1 MVTHCFAQKA
11 KPETP
16 HLEFVKEFI
25 RELASIEDIR
35 DTFEQDFAEAR
46 KRGIAT
52 EIFTSAIYGSTRI
65 QLELKAQISV
75 LSRMSLN
82 APFDTL
88 IPNISD
94 FYRDKIKLHQ
104 VLIDVSTTM
113 LKSPKPS
120 NDYSDELRAEA
131 SARAGLDSDDHALF
145 AASVQVFMTLEDMRP
160 DSKNHVSHLI
170 ITRAERD
177 DLVSDITAGF
187 GTKLDQKHPNLA
199 VSTAQLLKSALLS
212 KNWKCSDEPWE

>member
-1 MVTHCFAQKA
+1 MKQLLTIGLTLAMVTHCFAQKA

-25 RELASIEDIR
+25 RGLASIEDVR
-35 DTFEQDFAEAR
+35 DTSEQDFAEAR
-46 KRGIAT
+46 KKGT
-52 EIFTSAIYGSTRI
+52 VSKIFTSAIYASTRI
-65 QLELKAQISV
+65 QLELGTQINV
-75 LSRMSLN
+75 LSGMSLN

-94 FYRDKIKLHQ
+94 LYRDKIKLHQ

-113 LKSPKPS
+113 LKGPKPS
-120 NDYSDELRAEA
+120 NDYSDELGAEA
-131 SARAGLDSDDHALF
+131 SARAGLDSDDHALL
-145 AASVQVFMTLEDMRP
+145 AASALVFMTLEDMRP

-177 DLVSDITAGF
+177 DLVSDITSVSY
-187 GTKLDQKHPNLA
+187 THLDVYKRQ
-199 VSTAQLLKSALLS
+199 TI
-212 KNWKCSDEPWE
+212 